1 MGYSDEYG
9 LEDITINVG
18 DFIQKSIKGNFS
30 AAWDEIG
37 IENEMEETYSLTE
50 IESISE
56 AIKLLINH
64 LGMSPSERTDSIDT
78 EKSSHTLLLT
88 GIQLMDT
95 IYHIRTEE

>member
-88 GIQLMDT
+88 GI
-95 IYHIRTEE
+95 YHICKD